1 MGNLS
6 DKLKAAK
13 STFESKVG
21 KLKASA
27 ATLANIHKDTV
38 FSGLEQAADNCEDLL
53 KKCAAAGAAA
63 DKMAVEKAEA
73 AVKAFAAKVV
83 DCEKSV
89 KNAIAKADSKVV
101 EPEIQALLKQVK
113 AMSAD
118 LANQVAKAKAAA
130 GNQVA
135 QAKNAAQNQAAK
147 TITAVQNQVGQA
159 IGSAKN
165 ALKKS

>member
-27 ATLANIHKDTV
+27 ATLASIHKDTV
-38 FSGLEQAADNCEDLL
+38 FSGLEQAADNCEMLL
-53 KKCAAAGAAA
+53 QKCAAAGAAA
-63 DKMAVEKAEA
+63 DQMAVQKAEA
-73 AVKAFAAKVV
+73 AVKAFAAKVA

-89 KNAIAKADSKVV
+89 KNAVAKADSKIV

-113 AMSAD
+113 AMSTD

-130 GNQVA
+130 GNQAA
-135 QAKNAAQNQAAK
+135 QAKNAAQNQAAQ
-147 TITAVQNQVGQA
+147 TIKAVGQA